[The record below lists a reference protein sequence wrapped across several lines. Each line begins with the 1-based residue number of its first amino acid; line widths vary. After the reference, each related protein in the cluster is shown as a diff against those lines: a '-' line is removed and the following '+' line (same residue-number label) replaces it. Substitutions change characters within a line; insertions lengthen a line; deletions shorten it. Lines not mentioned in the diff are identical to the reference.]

1 MLSSPAKHNSS
12 NSSDKYHVVLIDDE
26 ADLLMVYKRAL
37 EMSGLVVSAFEDPI
51 YALDEFKAN
60 YSKYDLIIT
69 DIRMPN
75 MDGYMLTNQIKK
87 INPNVKVIVVTAQ
100 QISKSDI
107 VANLDKEVSFD
118 ELIIKPVSLDVLNKT
133 VHSVIKST

>member
-1 MLSSPAKHNSS
+1 
-12 NSSDKYHVVLIDDE
+12 
-26 ADLLMVYKRAL
+26 MVYKRAL
-37 EMSGLVVSAFEDPI
+37 EMSGLIVSDFEDPL

>member
-1 MLSSPAKHNSS
+1 MSSPAKHNSS

-37 EMSGLVVSAFEDPI
+37 EMSGLIVSAFEDPL
-51 YALDEFKAN
+51 YALEEFKAN

>member
-37 EMSGLVVSAFEDPI
+37 EMSGLIVSAFEDPL

-118 ELIIKPVSLDVLNKT
+118 ELIIKPVSLDVLNRI
-133 VHSVIKST
+133 VHSVIKSA

>member
-12 NSSDKYHVVLIDDE
+12 NSSDKYHVVLVDDE
-26 ADLLMVYKRAL
+26 VDLLMVYKRAL
-37 EMSGLVVSAFEDPI
+37 EMSGLVVSAFEDPL

-87 INPNVKVIVVTAQ
+87 INPNVKVIFVTAQ

-107 VANLDKEVSFD
+107 VANLDKEVSID
-118 ELIIKPVSLDVLNKT
+118 EFIIKPVSLDVLNKI
-133 VHSVIKST
+133 VHSVIKSH

>member
-1 MLSSPAKHNSS
+1 MSSPAKHNSS

-37 EMSGLVVSAFEDPI
+37 EMSGLIVSAFEDPL

-75 MDGYMLTNQIKK
+75 MDGFMLTNQIKK
-87 INPNVKVIVVTAQ
+87 INPNVKVIFVTAQ

-107 VANLDKEVSFD
+107 VANLDKEVSID
-118 ELIIKPVSLDVLNKT
+118 EFIIKPVSLDVLNRT
-133 VHSVIKST
+133 VHSVIKNT

>member
-1 MLSSPAKHNSS
+1 MLSSPTKHNSS

-37 EMSGLVVSAFEDPI
+37 EMSGLVVSAFEDPL

>member
-1 MLSSPAKHNSS
+1 MSSPVKHNSS
-12 NSSDKYHVVLIDDE
+12 NSNDKYHVVLIDDE

-37 EMSGLVVSAFEDPI
+37 EMSGLIVSAFEDPL